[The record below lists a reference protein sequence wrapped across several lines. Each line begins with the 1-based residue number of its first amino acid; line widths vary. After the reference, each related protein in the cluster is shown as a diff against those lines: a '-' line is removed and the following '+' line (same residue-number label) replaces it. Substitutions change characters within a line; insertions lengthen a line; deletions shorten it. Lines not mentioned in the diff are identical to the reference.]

1 VSLPERFV
9 EPEVAEDWIRDVLSR
24 EPLGAELTVSG
35 TCMEP
40 ALPEGSKVRL
50 KAATR
55 PVRTGEIVL
64 LRIEAG
70 LRLHRVVSSFGGWIR
85 TKGDRGIYLDP
96 KVPRHA
102 VIALCDVNEG
112 RLTRLSRTAV
122 SLGRLLGRPWAAPER
137 GDGAHARLL
146 P

>member
-1 VSLPERFV
+1 VTLPERDL
-9 EPEVAEDWIRDVLSR
+9 EPEAAEDWIRDLLGR

-50 KAATR
+50 KAATG
-55 PVRTGEIVL
+55 PVRTGDIVL
-64 LRIEAG
+64 LRVAAG
-70 LRLHRVVSSFGGWIR
+70 LRLHRVVLSFRGWIR

-96 KVPRHA
+96 KAARQA
-102 VIALCDVNEG
+102 VIAVCDANEA
-112 RLTRLSRTAV
+112 RLTRVCRTAV
-122 SLGRLLGRPWAAPER
+122 SVGRLLGRPFAAPER
-137 GDGAHARLL
+137 GDGAHARFL